1 MNEHDDVICQVRE
14 SFAGLRMETQ
24 VEDVFARS
32 RARRRRRLSGL
43 TAVTAVTA
51 AAAVAA
57 TLTLGGPA
65 PARSGNPALASTTPA
80 STAPARTAPPARAR
94 SRLPRT
100 R

>member
-65 PARSGNPALASTTPA
+65 PARSGNPAPA
-80 STAPARTAPPARAR
+80 STAPARHGPACSAR
-94 SRLPRT
+94 SRLRRT